1 MIVPARFNGPPD
13 SANGGYAAGLVAQ
26 MVLGADPATVVADR
40 AVRVTLR
47 RPPPLETALRV
58 DTDPATG
65 AVRITADPPAGT
77 VPVADAPSGAVLV
90 AEAEPVVGPDL
101 STGPVPPPV
110 ALADAEV
117 AGTAYPGFTDHP
129 FPGCYVCG
137 PRHPDGLRIFPGPTA
152 PGRTAA
158 PFVVPADRT
167 VPTVWAALDCPGGW
181 TVLAPGRPYL
191 LGRMSATVAALPDAG
206 ARCVVVGE
214 LVATSGRKAEVRTAL
229 YDPAGRLLAAAQATW
244 IAAAAGGVGERGE
257 VGEPV

>member
-26 MVLGADPATVVADR
+26 VVLGADPSTVVADR

-47 RPPPLETALRV
+47 RPPPLETTLLV
-58 DTDPATG
+58 DADPATG
-65 AVRITADPPAGT
+65 AVRLT
-77 VPVADAPSGAVLV
+77 VDAPAGAVLV

-110 ALADAEV
+110 ALADAE
-117 AGTAYPGFTDHP
+117 AASTAYPGFTAHP

-137 PRHPDGLRIFPGPTA
+137 PRHPDGLRIFPGPTG

-181 TVLAPGRPYL
+181 AVLTPGRPYL
-191 LGRMSATVAALPDAG
+191 LGRMSATVAALPDPG

-229 YDPAGRLLAAAQATW
+229 YDPAGHLLAVAQATW
-244 IAAAAGGVGERGE
+244 IAVAAGGA
-257 VGEPV
+257 GEPV

>member
-26 MVLGADPATVVADR
+26 VVLGADPATVVADR

-47 RPPPLETALRV
+47 RPPPLQTELRV
-58 DTDPATG
+58 DADATTG
-65 AVRITADPPAGT
+65 AVRVTAGPPA
-77 VPVADAPSGAVLV
+77 GAVLV
-90 AEAEPVVGPDL
+90 AEAEPVVGSDP
-101 STGPVPPPV
+101 STGPLPPPV
-110 ALADAEV
+110 DLTAAE
-117 AGTAYPGFTDHP
+117 ASSTAYPGFVAHP
-129 FPGCYVCG
+129 FPSCYVCG
-137 PRHPDGLRIFPGPTA
+137 PQHADGLRIFPGPTG

-214 LVATSGRKAEVRTAL
+214 LVTTSGRKAEVRTAL

-244 IAAAAGGVGERGE
+244 IAVAAGGVGE
-257 VGEPV
+257 PV